1 MENIHNTVQN
11 STLIQNSINFLSSQA
26 TNGMELVSN
35 LGSRI
40 CSSLGRESCEIALPE
55 VNYVTAMG
63 IGAAV
68 TVTAAALYALSSSR
82 VAPSLPE
89 IENLEIEIA
98 PSYLNEISDE
108 EFAARLQEMEVRLA
122 AMRAEEEA
130 INEAAAIEIA
140 NTPEVEAPRPSL
152 LARISSGAS
161 AFASKLTNA
170 IVSALRS
177 LSNFFTAF
185 FTRSAKV

>member
-1 MENIHNTVQN
+1 MENINNTVQN

-40 CSSLGRESCEIALPE
+40 CSSLGKESCVLVLPE

-82 VAPSLPE
+82 VAPSFV
-89 IENLEIEIA
+89 
-98 PSYLNEISDE
+98 NETVDRTSLFSDE
-108 EFAARLQEMEVRLA
+108 FLARLA
-122 AMRAEEEA
+122 AIRAKEEA